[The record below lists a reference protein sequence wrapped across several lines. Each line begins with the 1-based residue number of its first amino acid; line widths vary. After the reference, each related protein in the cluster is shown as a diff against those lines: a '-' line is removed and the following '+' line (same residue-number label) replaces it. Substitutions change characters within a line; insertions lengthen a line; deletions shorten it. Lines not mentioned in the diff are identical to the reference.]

1 MVWLTAGYPGLCM
14 KFYYGMVQR
23 KLVEIGNEP
32 VPADP
37 DHSTKDTA
45 SRFMDRLMN
54 AAPYT
59 GLHGEHGPRA
69 AAHEQNAHAT
79 CTLTHTGVR
88 YRPVQRRYRHRYTR
102 VVHVHGMRA
111 CVACSPRVLTRA
123 RAARPPLCT

>member
-1 MVWLTAGYPGLCM
+1 LYYGQCKQGTFDIVWYYSIALTLCGMVWLTAGYPGLCM

-59 GLHGEHGPRA
+59 GLHFAGIPMTLEKALA
-69 AAHEQNAHAT
+69 AGTVILWWLSQ
-79 CTLTHTGVR
+79 G
-88 YRPVQRRYRHRYTR
+88 
-102 VVHVHGMRA
+102 
-111 CVACSPRVLTRA
+111 SSVLTGGGDA
-123 RAARPPLCT
+123 RC